1 MDKPSVPAS
10 VEAKKTERP
19 TKRSTK
25 RPARW
30 VTRVDDLWH
39 QVFGP
44 LFKGFETFGQILVL
58 TGQAFYWLFRRPFR
72 WREYLVAL
80 DFIGVGSLS
89 IIVLVGL
96 FTGAAFSLQVTD
108 TFRTFGMESYIGA
121 MVTLALV
128 RELAP
133 VLTALMVTARA
144 GSAMATELGSMR
156 ITEQIDA
163 LRTMA
168 VSPVQYLV
176 TPRIVAS
183 IIMMPLLTMVFSFAG
198 MVGAYLVAVI
208 LLEVDHGLFIS
219 ETEWMVDTYDI
230 KIGLIKA
237 AIFGWVLSSVGCHQG
252 ISAAGGAK
260 GVGLATTRAVVY
272 SSVAVLMLDY
282 FVGDILLIIYES
294 PS

>member
-1 MDKPSVPAS
+1 MDSSTPTAPT
-10 VEAKKTERP
+10 EAKQAP
-19 TKRSTK
+19 WWVRSTE
-25 RPARW
+25 A
-30 VTRVDDLWH
+30 LWQ

-44 LFKGFETFGQILVL
+44 LFKGFESFGHMLVL
-58 TGQAFYWLFRRPFR
+58 LGQAIYWLFRRPFR
-72 WREYLVAL
+72 WREHLVAL

-89 IIVLVGL
+89 IIILVGV
-96 FTGAAFSLQVTD
+96 FTGAAFSLQVTG
-108 TFRTFGMESYIGA
+108 TFRMFGMESYIGA

-176 TPRIVAS
+176 TPRILAS
-183 IIMMPLLTMVFSFAG
+183 VIMMPLLTMVFSFAG
-198 MVGAYLVAVI
+198 MVGAYFVAVI
-208 LLEVDHGLFIS
+208 LLEVDHGLFVA

-237 AIFGWVLSSVGCHQG
+237 AIFGVVLSTIGCQQG
-252 ISAAGGAK
+252 FFAKGGAK
-260 GVGLATTRAVVY
+260 GVGLATTQAVVY
-272 SSVAVLMLDY
+272 SCVTILMLDY

-294 PS
+294 PT

>member
-1 MDKPSVPAS
+1 MDESSPAS
-10 VEAKKTERP
+10 SKE
-19 TKRSTK
+19 KRT
-25 RPARW
+25 ARW
-30 VTRVDDLWH
+30 IGMVDALWR

-44 LFKGFETFGQILVL
+44 LVTGFETFGHILAL
-58 TGQAFYWLFRRPFR
+58 SGQAFYWLFRRPFR

-89 IIVLVGL
+89 IIVLVGI

-163 LRTMA
+163 LRTLA

-198 MVGAYLVAVI
+198 MVGAYFVAVI
-208 LLEVDHGLFIS
+208 LLEVDHGLFIA
-219 ETEWMVDTYDI
+219 ELEWMVDAYDI

-237 AIFGWVLSSVGCHQG
+237 AIFGFVLSSIGCHQG
-252 ISAAGGAK
+252 VSAAGGAK

-272 SSVAVLMLDY
+272 SCVTVLMLDY

>member
-1 MDKPSVPAS
+1 MAQP
-10 VEAKKTERP
+10 
-19 TKRSTK
+19 RSDIAPK
-25 RPARW
+25 GSPWWLRLVDSFW
-30 VTRVDDLWH
+30 VQLL
-39 QVFGP
+39 GP
-44 LFKGFETFGQILVL
+44 ILKGLETFGHMLVL
-58 TGQAFYWLFRRPFR
+58 LSQATYWLFRRPFR
-72 WREYLVAL
+72 WREHLAAL

-176 TPRIVAS
+176 TPRILAS
-183 IIMMPLLTMVFSFAG
+183 VLMMPLLTMVFTFAG
-198 MVGAYLVAVI
+198 MLGAYFVAVI
-208 LLEVDHGLFIS
+208 LLEVDHGLFVA
-219 ETEWMVDTYDI
+219 ETEWMVDAYDI

-237 AIFGWVLSSVGCHQG
+237 AIFGLVLSSIGCQQG
-252 ISAAGGAK
+252 FFAEGGAK
-260 GVGLATTRAVVY
+260 GVGRATTRAVVY
-272 SSVAVLMLDY
+272 SCVTILMLDY

-294 PS
+294 PT